1 MNIFS
6 FGEKIPGFDYKVI
19 NERDARAS
27 AGIML
32 VLGMVSLFN
41 FFSSGSLFWAEI
53 FTITF
58 IIEFFI
64 RVFINPKY
72 APYMLLGSLLVINQT
87 PDWVEAKPKQFAWVI
102 GAIIGVIMSYFIIFD
117 IVNPIRLFACL
128 LCLFLFF
135 SEAVLGI
142 CWGCLIYKKFNKPLE
157 NCPGGI
163 CEAKTKH
170 PERNTKL
177 LLVLLFSGIFTL
189 VHYGLKTY
197 KYTSEMDKEI
207 AEMMADDDS
216 VEEVTEEVQDNPD
229 CIPPQWA
236 VKIGHGEKWKT
247 HNCN

>member
-1 MNIFS
+1 MNIIS
-6 FGEKIPGFDYKVI
+6 FGEKIEGYDYKVI

-32 VLGMVSLFN
+32 VLGMISLFILFLTQN
-41 FFSSGSLFWAEI
+41 LFWAEV

-72 APYMLLGSLLVINQT
+72 APYMVLGSLLVINQT
-87 PDWVEAKPKQFAWVI
+87 PDWVDAKPKKFAWVL
-102 GAIIGVIMSYFIIFD
+102 GLIIGGVMTYFIIFN
-117 IVNPIRLFACL
+117 ILSPIRLLTCL

-135 SEAVLGI
+135 SEAALGI
-142 CWGCLIYKKFNKPLE
+142 CWGCLIYKKFNKPLN

-163 CEAKTKH
+163 CEIKEKN

-177 LLVLLFSGIFTL
+177 LLVLVFAVMFVF

-197 KYTSEMDKEI
+197 KYTSQIDKDV
-207 AEMMADDDS
+207 AEMMQDDD
-216 VEEVTEEVQDNPD
+216 EVTENVEAKDSSECQA
-229 CIPPQWA
+229 PQWA
-236 VKIGHGEKWKT
+236 IDIGHREKWKE
-247 HNCN
+247 HNCQ